1 MKQYTKFLFL
11 VLLLG
16 VAVLPESAFAADNIF
31 QVISKKMIST
41 VIDVRRIVYV
51 IAGFG
56 LIMFTTLAIFNKI
69 SFKHLAYIMI
79 GLSLLAVMMPF
90 INYFSGAN
98 LQDSEYSYGNFIN
111 GGSNASITGSDIG
124 GDIGS
129 GDGKNCS
136 GADCPNGNPDAD
148 PDNAIK
154 QEAGKQGDGSQG
166 KNNNGGGDNQQ
177 SVTTDWD
184 SNGCRTNNGKQ
195 ECCSGKIQD
204 GACRKSAAQ
213 VISDILKLA
222 NAGVTA
228 GNQAINTVEYAKKVK
243 SAIDDGTLN
252 VADIIAG
259 DKNTLE
265 KLGALANSVSDTA
278 HKIRTGS
285 SQANSNAQGFLENLG
300 TVLDGISGNNSSST
314 KIEESGVG
322 ATIDNAASTVNDG
335 ANKAIDAAKTGS
347 DAYKTGKNAEAL
359 GNRVDGFFGN
369 K

>member
-31 QVISKKMIST
+31 QIISKKMIST

-129 GDGKNCS
+129 GDGKNCT
-136 GADCPNGNPDAD
+136 GTDCPNGNPDVD
-148 PDNAIK
+148 PDNTIRR
-154 QEAGKQGDGSQG
+154 EAGEQLPEVSP
-166 KNNNGGGDNQQ
+166 GDNLIDKVK
-177 SVTTDWD
+177 SLNESGLATKKEET
-184 SNGCRTNNGKQ
+184 
-195 ECCSGKIQD
+195 CSGTMKD
-204 GACRKSAAQ
+204 GVCRKSAAQ

-259 DKNTLE
+259 DKNALD

-278 HKIRTGS
+278 YKIRSGS
-285 SQANSNAQGFLENLG
+285 SLANDNAQGFLENLG

-322 ATIDNAASTVNDG
+322 ATIDNATSTVNDG
-335 ANKAIDAAKTGS
+335 ANKAIDAAKMGS
-347 DAYKTGKNAEAL
+347 DAYETGKNAEAL

>member
-31 QVISKKMIST
+31 QIISKKMIST

-136 GADCPNGNPDAD
+136 GTDCPNGNPDVD
-148 PDNAIK
+148 PDNTIRR
-154 QEAGKQGDGSQG
+154 EAGEQLPEVSP
-166 KNNNGGGDNQQ
+166 GDNLIDKVKGLNE
-177 SVTTDWD
+177 SGLATKKEET
-184 SNGCRTNNGKQ
+184 
-195 ECCSGKIQD
+195 CSGTMKN
-204 GACRKSAAQ
+204 GVCRKSAAQ
-213 VISDILKLA
+213 VMSDIIKIA
-222 NAGVTA
+222 DAGIA
-228 GNQAINTVEYAKKVK
+228 GANQAMNAVEYAKLVK
-243 SAIDDGTLN
+243 GAVDSGT
-252 VADIIAG
+252 VDIADIIAG
-259 DKNTLE
+259 DKNALE
-265 KLGALANSVSDTA
+265 KLGSLASSVGMTA
-278 HKIRTGS
+278 DKVRS
-285 SQANSNAQGFLENLG
+285 SGGQMNDNFQAFLDNLG
-300 TVLDGISGNNSSST
+300 TVFDGVSGNNSSST

-322 ATIDNAASTVNDG
+322 ATVDNVTSTITDG
-335 ANKAIDAAKTGS
+335 ANKASDAAKMGS
-347 DAYKTGKNAEAL
+347 DAYRTGKDAEAL
-359 GNRVDGFFGN
+359 GNRVDGFFGG